1 MNQDEIRIGDLLST
15 LLKRWKLLVGL
26 TVLGFAIGFVLN
38 SISFV
43 RGNYTSYEI
52 YCSVAVTSEDATT
65 GGHDFNLAEDMTEAT
80 AYLMTSYRVLSA
92 AIDEAEVISVT
103 PQDVAS
109 NLSIRRYNDTQILEM
124 TLWWTNADAGVELMN
139 SILNVT
145 RRMMPLTLMQ
155 GSLMEIDAPAAYFT
169 PGGGGYV
176 SIRWWITGLIGLVL
190 GLGIVGIEFLVRP
203 TLMDPKSVEDT
214 L

>member
-145 RRMMPLTLMQ
+145 RRMMPVESSKATVTRSLFSVTVPSRRTAVA
-155 GSLMEIDAPAAYFT
+155 GSVHSRVCGVKASF
-169 PGGGGYV
+169 
-176 SIRWWITGLIGLVL
+176 S
-190 GLGIVGIEFLVRP
+190 
-203 TLMDPKSVEDT
+203 S
-214 L
+214 